1 MHSSVSR
8 VAGCECCLLCR
19 QAAWR
24 HRVVSSCSAL
34 PVSGRLAWAADMGR
48 SCQAAWQG
56 RWLHLAVK
64 LLGGRVHFFVGVDKL
79 FGGTERQ
86 SLRAV
91 IARDLCTSCEA

>member
-1 MHSSVSR
+1 MIAIDLGYCCGLSHVPS
-8 VAGCECCLLCR
+8 CCLAEEIQLLVERLGSMVSLCR

-34 PVSGRLAWAADMGR
+34 LVSGRLAWAADMGR

-64 LLGGRVHFFVGVDKL
+64 LLGGWV
-79 FGGTERQ
+79 
-86 SLRAV
+86 
-91 IARDLCTSCEA
+91 